1 MYLNH
6 SGLSP
11 TLRPQSRLMAY
22 LISGL
27 MAVALLAIFICPANA
42 QQLTG
47 TLSGTVFDQ
56 TGAVVVGAKVELK
69 NEASGDLRGAVSDKV
84 GFFSITAVQPGSYT
98 ITISAEGFAPWQEP
112 SIAMGQGDT
121 RSVANI
127 KLRVGGKTAEVEV
140 VSGADAVVPVD
151 TGEISTT
158 LNTEMVNDIVIG
170 GRDAG
175 ELMKIMPGFAL
186 NNGLT
191 QGSGFNS
198 KVVGSNTGPVGD
210 YSSNGTQPNGT
221 MAYMLDGADLVDPGN
236 FGTQIAN
243 INQDMVAEVK
253 VLTSS
258 YTAEYAKGPV
268 LFEAFSKSGGSH
280 FHGEGYTYARNSALN
295 SWDWYAKNQ
304 YISNS
309 ASNPSQASVLAA
321 SLHPD
326 EHYYY
331 MGGNVGGPLVIPFL
345 NFNKK
350 HDKLFFWGGYEY
362 MNQHP
367 AATPVLFNVPT
378 NAQMGGDFSNADLSP
393 TVLAGVQG
401 NGTVQYAYY
410 NANGNIPTNGSTNH
424 IPVADFDPHLK
435 GLIAEGAYPKENVT
449 PNNNNGWNNYEYV
462 SAIPQNRWEATG
474 KINYSFSE
482 NTKLTGSYTRQ
493 DETDQHPLSIWWAAP
508 WTLPYPSPVVADTV
522 GNFIMSNFTH
532 VFNPTTT
539 NEFVFTYARWINP
552 STLQNPAAVDRT
564 ALSFNVPTVFNHGH
578 PVSQI
583 PNVEGPWG
591 GTIPNISEEAF
602 DGGFDGGKGFGG
614 TKLAY
619 GLYDNFTKIVGSH
632 TLKGGFYWD
641 FAGDTQSSS
650 SGDNGTYNLG
660 WGQNGTG
667 NVVADLL
674 LGRIG
679 NYQEQSSIPV
689 YQIGFHQWSL
699 YAQDAWKVNKQ
710 LTLNYGVRA
719 DHEGQWYGGVASG
732 NFWWGGGGV
741 NDLGFQV
748 WNPATYVNSPSAP
761 GNTGLAWNAIDPSV
775 PLSGFTSK
783 FLQFSPRVGFAYDIT
798 GNGRTVFR
806 GGYAVFQYQVTSQ
819 VGSAW
824 GGPQDSFGITDN
836 GPNGSLNAQN
846 MDLGYGGI
854 STYKPQSSTVQNGS
868 SVYGLE
874 LGDNRNPYTTDWNV
888 TLSQALP
895 WRSVFEVSYVGNKS
909 ANLYQDGS
917 NGNIGNLNNQ
927 TPGSTWLPDPYP
939 TSAYKGMIMSPDPPS
954 CSSTNTSFY
963 CQNLTNPNATYG
975 TASGSIT
982 SQQGSKGWDF
992 APLQA
997 YQNVYLLAHTG
1008 YSNYNSAQI
1017 SWQKQSGPVTFLTN
1031 YTFSKVLGIWDYV
1044 TSNGAGSGP
1053 NVDTFNLKNNY
1064 GPLAFDHTQILNLA
1078 YIWNMPKFIHDG
1090 NKILLEA
1097 VNGWQFS
1104 GYTAFQSGAP
1114 LQSNLNGNLNAS
1126 FPTNLSVPTVQEPT
1140 LPDNSI
1146 LLPNGLRSTAVDT
1159 ETWFGT
1165 DSQRVLLPQ
1174 ITCDPRKGLTKGQY
1188 FNPNC
1193 FTIPAYG
1200 QQGTLTWPYMR
1211 GPAYFDS
1218 DLALFKN
1225 FKITEN
1231 QKIQF
1236 RLQAQNFL
1244 NHPLRQFGVAGNSD
1258 ESLNFTQT
1266 ISELDPANPSSGNT
1280 INKIYQSPTNTNA
1293 STTGIPAL
1301 KVGSRSLL
1309 ISAKYYF

>member
-1 MYLNH
+1 
-6 SGLSP
+6 
-11 TLRPQSRLMAY
+11 MAY
-22 LISGL
+22 LIPGL
-27 MAVALLAIFICPANA
+27 LVIAMLAILIGPANA

-56 TGAVVVGAKVELK
+56 TGAVVVGAKIQLK

-84 GFFSITAVQPGSYT
+84 GFFSITAVQPGTYT
-98 ITISAEGFAPWQEP
+98 ISISAEGFTTWQEP
-112 SIAMGQGDT
+112 GIAMAQGDT
-121 RSVANI
+121 REVPNI

-140 VSGADAVVPVD
+140 ISGSDAVVPVD
-151 TGEISTT
+151 TAEISTT
-158 LNTEMVNDIVIG
+158 LNQEMVNDIVIG

-175 ELMKIMPGFAL
+175 ELMKMMPGFAL

-191 QGSGFNS
+191 QGSAFNS
-198 KVVGSNTGPVGD
+198 KSVGSNSGPVGD
-210 YSSNGTQPNGT
+210 FSSNGTQPNGT
-221 MAYMLDGADLVDPGN
+221 MAFMLDGANLVDPGN

-243 INQDMVAEVK
+243 INQDMVSEVK

-268 LFEAFSKSGGSH
+268 LFQAFSKSGGSH

-304 YISNS
+304 YLSNS
-309 ASNPSQASVLAA
+309 ASNPSQAATLAA

-331 MGGNVGGPLVIPFL
+331 MGGNVGGPVILPWMK
-345 NFNKK
+345 FNKK

-362 MNQHP
+362 MDQHP

-378 NAQMGGDFSNADLSP
+378 NAQMSGDFSNADLSP
-393 TVLAGVQG
+393 AVLAGVQA

-410 NANGNIPTNGSTNH
+410 SAQYNIPTNGTTNH
-424 IPVADFDPHLK
+424 IPTSDFDQNLK

-449 PNNNNGWNNYEYV
+449 PNSNNGWNNYEYV

-474 KINYSFSE
+474 KVDYAFSE

-552 STLQNPAAVDRT
+552 STLSNPAAVDRT

-591 GTIPNISEEAF
+591 GVMPNISEESF
-602 DGGFDGGKGFGG
+602 DGGFDGGKAFGG

-619 GLYDNFTKIVGSH
+619 ALYDNFTKIVGTH

-641 FAGDTQSSS
+641 YEGNLQSNSSS
-650 SGDNGTYNLG
+650 DNGTYNLG

-679 NYQEQSSIPV
+679 SYQEQSSIPV
-689 YQIGFHQWSL
+689 NQIGFHQWSL
-699 YAQDAWKVNKQ
+699 YAQDAWKVSKQ
-710 LTLNYGVRA
+710 LTLNYGLRA
-719 DHEGQWYGGVASG
+719 DHEGQWYGGTVSG
-732 NFWWGGGGV
+732 NFWWGGGGN

-748 WNPATYVNSPSAP
+748 WDPNSYVNLPASQAP
-761 GNTGLAWNAIDPSV
+761 GNTGLLWNAKDSSI
-775 PLSGFTSK
+775 PLSGFPSK
-783 FLQFSPRVGFAYDIT
+783 FLEVSPRVGFAYDIT

-806 GGYAVFQYQVTSQ
+806 GGYAVFQYQVSTQ
-819 VGSAW
+819 VASAW

-836 GPNGSLNAQN
+836 APNGNLNAQN
-846 MDLGYGGI
+846 MDLGYAGI
-854 STYKPQSSTVQNGS
+854 KNFKPQSSTVQNGA
-868 SVYGLE
+868 SVYGIE
-874 LGDNRNPYTTDWNV
+874 EGDNRNPYTTDWNI

-927 TPGSTWLPDPYP
+927 APGTLWLADPYP
-939 TSAYKGMIMSPDPPS
+939 TSKYKGMIMSPDPPS
-954 CSSTNTSFY
+954 CSSGNTSLY
-963 CQNLTNPNATYG
+963 CQNLSIPNATYG
-975 TASGSIT
+975 NSSGSVT
-982 SQQGSKGWDF
+982 SQQGSQGWDYS
-992 APLQA
+992 PLQA
-997 YQNVYLLAHTG
+997 YQNVYQLAHTG
-1008 YSNYNSAQI
+1008 YSNYNSVQI
-1017 SWQKQSGPVTFLTN
+1017 TWQKQSGPITFLTN
-1031 YTFSKVLGIWDYV
+1031 YTFGKVLGIWDYV
-1044 TSNGAGSGP
+1044 SSNGAGSGP
-1053 NVDTFNLKNNY
+1053 NVDVFSLKNNY
-1064 GPLAFDHTQILNLA
+1064 GPLAYDHTQILNLA
-1078 YIWNMPKFIHDG
+1078 YIWNMPKFVHNG
-1090 NKILLEA
+1090 SKILTET
-1097 VNGWQFS
+1097 VNGWQWS

-1114 LQSNLNGNLNAS
+1114 LQSNLNGNLNTT
-1126 FPTNLSVPTVQEPT
+1126 FPNNLSVPTVQTPT
-1140 LPDNSI
+1140 LPDYSI
-1146 LLPNGLRSTAVDT
+1146 PLPNGLRSTTMDT

-1165 DSQRVLLPQ
+1165 DSQRIITPVV
-1174 ITCDPRKGLTKGQY
+1174 TCDPRSHLAKGQY

-1193 FTIPAYG
+1193 FTLPTYG
-1200 QQGTLTWPYMR
+1200 AQGTLVMPYMR

-1218 DLALFKN
+1218 DLALYKN

-1231 QKIQF
+1231 QNVQF

-1258 ESLNFTQT
+1258 ESLNFNTP
-1266 ISELDPANPSSGNT
+1266 ISPGSSLNKPS
-1280 INKIYQSPTNTNA
+1280 YTNTNT

-1301 KVGSRSLL
+1301 KVGNRNILVSV
-1309 ISAKYYF
+1309 KYYF